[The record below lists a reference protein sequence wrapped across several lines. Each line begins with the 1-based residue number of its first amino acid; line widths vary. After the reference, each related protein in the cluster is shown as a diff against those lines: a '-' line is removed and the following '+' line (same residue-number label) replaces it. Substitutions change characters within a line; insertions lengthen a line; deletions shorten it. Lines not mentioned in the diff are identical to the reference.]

1 MNVTPMELI
10 AVNEALSQ
18 LNPVKDVDP
27 APEALVLQ
35 QGAISFLLRAQE
47 QHITNTNNKV
57 WVSDKYMWLESVI
70 SRCIDMKTTIDKTRT
85 RWLPDGS
92 YIENHSK
99 WYVMYNEEALKDL
112 EKPMAIH
119 ELRAKVNKMLSKEEL
134 RNIY

>member
-1 MNVTPMELI
+1 MNVSPMELI

-85 RWLPDGS
+85 RWLPDAS

>member
-18 LNPVKDVDP
+18 LNPVKDIDP

-47 QHITNTNNKV
+47 QHITKTNNKV
-57 WVSDKYMWLESVI
+57 WLSDKYMWLESVI

-85 RWLPDGS
+85 RWLPDSS

-134 RNIY
+134 RNIH